1 MHSSNST
8 ARANNVSPQGTE
20 RCDHFTGQCICK
32 PGVEVRTK
40 EECKY
45 VKTGN
50 PTNICRDAIAIGAKP
65 IIGVLPAELAALPVS
80 AQMPVNTANATR
92 LYSFL
97 PLFVLFVCLLSSTMI
112 HRQRANAF
120 ARTVSEDR
128 SARTVSMD
136 IGTSAPM
143 DVSSVL
149 VTLIML
155 SGEAVTR
162 RLASAHVCPMWRGS
176 TATVAQRITSSFRT
190 SGGQDPSCQLGRS
203 PLNMLTV
210 ASLVSPALL
219 T

>member
-1 MHSSNST
+1 M
-8 ARANNVSPQGTE
+8 
-20 RCDHFTGQCICK
+20 
-32 PGVEVRTK
+32 
-40 EECKY
+40 
-45 VKTGN
+45 KTGN

-65 IIGVLPAELAALPVS
+65 IIGVLPVEPAALLVS
-80 AQMPVNTANATR
+80 AQMPVNMANATR

-97 PLFVLFVCLLSSTMI
+97 LFVLFLCLLASTMI

-162 RLASAHVCPMWRGS
+162 PLASAHVCPMWRGS
-176 TATVAQRITSSFRT
+176 TATVAQKITSLFRT
-190 SGGQDPSCQLGRS
+190 SGGQDLSCQLGRS
-203 PLNMLTV
+203 PLNMLTA

>member
-1 MHSSNST
+1 M
-8 ARANNVSPQGTE
+8 QGRNCD
-20 RCDHFTGQCICK
+20 RCQADHWGFASGTGCFACECSDASEHGQCDQ
-32 PGVEVRTK
+32 VV
-40 EECKY
+40 
-45 VKTGN
+45 
-50 PTNICRDAIAIGAKP
+50 
-65 IIGVLPAELAALPVS
+65 
-80 AQMPVNTANATR
+80 
-92 LYSFL
+92 F
-97 PLFVLFVCLLSSTMI
+97 FVLFVCLLSSTMI

-190 SGGQDPSCQLGRS
+190 SGGQDPSCRLGRS
-203 PLNMLTV
+203 PSNMLTV

>member
-8 ARANNVSPQGTE
+8 ACVNNVSPQGTE

-40 EECKY
+40 EECLQICENRESNKY
-45 VKTGN
+45 LQGRNCDRCQADHWGFASGTG
-50 PTNICRDAIAIGAKP
+50 CFACECSDASEHGQCDQ
-65 IIGVLPAELAALPVS
+65 VVFFS
-80 AQMPVNTANATR
+80 A
-92 LYSFL
+92 S
-97 PLFVLFVCLLSSTMI
+97 VLFLCLLSSTMI

-143 DVSSVL
+143 DVSSVP

-210 ASLVSPALL
+210 ASLVSPALR

>member
-8 ARANNVSPQGTE
+8 ARANNVSSQGTE

-65 IIGVLPAELAALPVS
+65 IIGVLQAELAALPVS

-97 PLFVLFVCLLSSTMI
+97 PASCFFVCC
-112 HRQRANAF
+112 HQR
-120 ARTVSEDR
+120 
-128 SARTVSMD
+128 
-136 IGTSAPM
+136 
-143 DVSSVL
+143 
-149 VTLIML
+149 
-155 SGEAVTR
+155 
-162 RLASAHVCPMWRGS
+162 
-176 TATVAQRITSSFRT
+176 
-190 SGGQDPSCQLGRS
+190 
-203 PLNMLTV
+203 
-210 ASLVSPALL
+210 
-219 T
+219 

>member
-8 ARANNVSPQGTE
+8 ACVNNVSPQGTE

-65 IIGVLPAELAALPVS
+65 IIGVLPAEPAALPVS

-97 PLFVLFVCLLSSTMI
+97 LFVLFLCLLASTMI

-143 DVSSVL
+143 DVSSVP

-155 SGEAVTR
+155 SGEVVTR

-190 SGGQDPSCQLGRS
+190 SGGQDPSCQLGRR
-203 PLNMLTV
+203 PLNMLTA
-210 ASLVSPALL
+210 ASLVSPALR